1 MKYVPDTSVIIE
13 EILSKEITDGT
24 LSGTILIHN
33 AVVAELE
40 HQANTGQEIGLIGLK
55 EIKTLRELSEQ
66 GKITLEFIGER
77 PNMEQIKYAK
87 KGEIDAL
94 IRKNTYDNDATL
106 VTADL
111 VQARSAEAFGIQT
124 KYYDFKKTEKE
135 LLIKK
140 YFDKK
145 TMSAHLKEGVQA
157 ITKKGKPGEW
167 DYVKTGEKLTKEEM
181 EELADNIQE
190 VARIDDKGF
199 IELSRKG
206 STIAQIRD
214 YRIVITRPPFSEAL
228 EITAVKP
235 LKEMKLS
242 EYELPEKIIER
253 LDREANGVI
262 VCGSPGAG
270 KSTFAEAIARH
281 YQKKGAIIKT
291 IESPR
296 DLQLGPEITQYNK
309 SMASNSEMHDILLLS
324 RPDYT
329 IFDEVRDTNDFKLY
343 ADLRLSGIG
352 MLGVMH
358 GSSAIDSIQRF
369 IGRIELGMLASIID
383 TVIYIDKG
391 SVAKVYGLKM
401 KMKTPSGMYESDLA
415 RPVIEIKDNLT
426 GQLEYE
432 IYTYGEQTI
441 VMPVTNTTNNIKKE
455 KTSKKEWKRK
465 KRRY

>member
-1 MKYVPDTSVIIE
+1 
-13 EILSKEITDGT
+13 
-24 LSGTILIHN
+24 
-33 AVVAELE
+33 
-40 HQANTGQEIGLIGLK
+40 
-55 EIKTLRELSEQ
+55 
-66 GKITLEFIGER
+66 
-77 PNMEQIKYAK
+77 
-87 KGEIDAL
+87 
-94 IRKNTYDNDATL
+94 
-106 VTADL
+106 
-111 VQARSAEAFGIQT
+111 
-124 KYYDFKKTEKE
+124 
-135 LLIKK
+135 
-140 YFDKK
+140 
-145 TMSAHLKEGVQA
+145 MSAHLKEGVSA
-157 ITKKGKPGEW
+157 ITKKGKPGDW

-181 EELADNIQE
+181 ETLADNIQE

-199 IELSRKG
+199 IELSRTG
-206 STIAQIRD
+206 STIAQIRE

-262 VCGSPGAG
+262 VCGAPGAG

-391 SVAKVYGLKM
+391 MVAKVYGLKM
-401 KMKTPSGMYESDLA
+401 KMKTPSGMYESDLT

-426 GQLEYE
+426 GALEYE

-441 VMPVTNTTNNIKKE
+441 VMPVTTNSIKE
-455 KTSKKEWKRK
+455 KKTSRKQWKR
-465 KRRY
+465 RR

>member
-13 EILSKEITDGT
+13 EILSKEILEGT

-77 PNMEQIKYAK
+77 PSAEQIKYAK

-94 IRKNTYDNDATL
+94 IRKNTYDNNATL
-106 VTADL
+106 ITADL
-111 VQARSAEAFGIQT
+111 VQARSAEAFGIQV
-124 KYYDFKKTEKE
+124 KYYDFKKSSKE
-135 LLIKK
+135 LMIKK
-140 YFDKK
+140 YFDKH
-145 TMSAHLKEGVQA
+145 TMSAHLKEGVPA
-157 ITKKGKPGEW
+157 ITKQGKPCTW
-167 DYVKTGEKLTKEEM
+167 DYVKTGEKLSKEEM

-206 STIAQIRD
+206 STIAQIRE

-281 YQKKGAIIKT
+281 YQKKGSIIKT

-309 SMASNSEMHDILLLS
+309 SLATNSEMHDILLLS

-391 SVAKVYGLKM
+391 MVAKVYGLKM
-401 KMKTPSGMYESDLA
+401 KMKTPSGMYESDLT
-415 RPVIEIKDNLT
+415 RPVIEVKDYLS
-426 GQLEYE
+426 GELEYE

-441 VMPVTNTTNNIKKE
+441 VMPVTNNIKKE
-455 KTSKKEWKRK
+455 KTSKEKRWKR
-465 KRRY
+465 RR